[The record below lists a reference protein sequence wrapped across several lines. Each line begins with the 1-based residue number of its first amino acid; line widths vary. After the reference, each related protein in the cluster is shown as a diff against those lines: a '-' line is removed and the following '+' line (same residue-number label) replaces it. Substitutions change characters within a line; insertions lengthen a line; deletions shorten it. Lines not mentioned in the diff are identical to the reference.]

1 MKILEKIKLHD
12 RYFKPY
18 ISVSEIATIVNKI
31 AADINKDYKDKTP
44 LIIPIL
50 NGAFIFAADLLRAMN
65 IPTELSFI
73 KMQSYTGTKSSGV
86 VNELIGL
93 SGSLEGKDVILVED
107 IVDTGNTLVK
117 LYELILAKNP
127 ASISVATLLIKEDVY
142 DKDIPINYKGKSIP
156 NDFVVGYGMDYDE
169 LGRDLD
175 ALYVEV
181 AD

>member
-1 MKILEKIKLHD
+1 MNKIKLHN
-12 RYFKPY
+12 RYFEPY

-181 AD
+181 GD

>member
-12 RYFKPY
+12 RYFEPY

-181 AD
+181 GD